1 MSERCSDY
9 DYEVPPSAIAQEPC
23 ARRDGARLLLV
34 ERRGADLADGAIAE
48 LPARLRPGDLLVL
61 NEARVLPARL
71 LARRTSG
78 GRVSVLVLRVEAGGR
93 RAAVLLGARG
103 TVLAG
108 ERLDVAGDR
117 WAVVRASGEGR
128 FEIEVERG
136 RELPALLADIGR
148 MPLPPYIERGEAGD
162 PRDALDRERYQTVYA
177 RPAQKGGAHAGPA
190 VAAPTAG
197 LHFTPELLA
206 AVAARGVEI
215 ARLSLAVGE
224 GTFRPLR
231 GETLDEHAMHA
242 ERFEIPETLAS
253 AYAAARARGGRV
265 VAVGTTVVRALESSV
280 EECGRALRPGAAE
293 TALFIRPGH
302 EFRALDALLTNFHQ
316 PRSTLLVLVSAFAG
330 LERMRAAYRHALQGG
345 YRLFSYGDAMLIE

>member
-1 MSERCSDY
+1 
-9 DYEVPPSAIAQEPC
+9 
-23 ARRDGARLLLV
+23 
-34 ERRGADLADGAIAE
+34 
-48 LPARLRPGDLLVL
+48 
-61 NEARVLPARL
+61 
-71 LARRTSG
+71 
-78 GRVSVLVLRVEAGGR
+78 
-93 RAAVLLGARG
+93 
-103 TVLAG
+103 
-108 ERLDVAGDR
+108 
-117 WAVVRASGEGR
+117 
-128 FEIEVERG
+128 
-136 RELPALLADIGR
+136 
-148 MPLPPYIERGEAGD
+148 
-162 PRDALDRERYQTVYA
+162 
-177 RPAQKGGAHAGPA
+177 
-190 VAAPTAG
+190 
-197 LHFTPELLA
+197 
-206 AVAARGVEI
+206 AARGVEI

-280 EECGRALRPGAAE
+280 EEGGRALRPGAAE

>member
-1 MSERCSDY
+1 MSERCADY
-9 DYEVPPSAIAQEPC
+9 DYEVPPGAVAQVPC

-34 ERRGADLADGAIAE
+34 ERRGAGLGDAAIAE
-48 LPARLRPGDLLVL
+48 LPARLRTGDLLVL
-61 NEARVLPARL
+61 NEARVMPARL
-71 LARRTSG
+71 LARRASG
-78 GRVSVLVLRVEAGGR
+78 GRVSVLVLRIETGGR
-93 RAAVLLGARG
+93 RADVLLGARG

-108 ERLDVAGDR
+108 ETLDVDGDR
-117 WAVVRASGEGR
+117 WTVVAAEGEGR
-128 FEIEVERG
+128 FAIEVERG

-148 MPLPPYIERGEAGD
+148 MPLPPYIERGEASD

-177 RPAQKGGAHAGPA
+177 RGAEAGPA

-206 AVAARGVEI
+206 AVAARGVEV
-215 ARLSLAVGE
+215 ARLALAVGE

-242 ERFEIPETLAS
+242 ERFAIPPAL
-253 AYAAARARGGRV
+253 AAAFAATRARGGRV
-265 VAVGTTVVRALESSV
+265 VAVGTTVVRALESAV
-280 EECGRALRPGAAE
+280 DPGGRALRPGAAE

-302 EFRALDALLTNFHQ
+302 EFRAVDALLTNFHQ
-316 PRSTLLVLVSAFAG
+316 PRSTLLVLVSAYAG
-330 LERMRAAYRHALQGG
+330 LERMRAAYAHSLAAG